1 MPRPR
6 SLLPTLRHH
15 KPTSRA
21 VVTVRLADGA
31 TKDLYL
37 GRWGTPASRAE
48 YQRVCAVLAANAGVY
63 PSDVPDVTVNEVLLA
78 YVRHAEGYYRRP
90 DGSTTSSLA
99 TVRLVARAVRT
110 LFGPTPAA
118 DFGAREL
125 KTVRRA
131 MVAAGLTRRE
141 VNRRVGV
148 VRRLFRWAAAEGM
161 VPTAAYQ
168 ALGAVEGLRA
178 GRTDAPDPE
187 PVGPVAADVV
197 ERTLPHLRPEVA
209 AMVRVQQLTGCRPQ
223 DVCGIRPRDV
233 DTSGP
238 VWVYRQSDHKGA
250 WRGRPRAVAI
260 GPRAQAVLRGFWP
273 ADPGEYVFSPRRA
286 VERLHAERAAA
297 RTTPRYPSHERRNR
311 SKRAA
316 APGRR
321 PGARYSTH
329 AYDHAIGRAAR
340 KAGVPHWSPN
350 QLRHAAGTLVRERFG
365 LEAAQV
371 YLGHARA
378 DVTQVYAAR
387 NEALAVRV
395 AAEFG

>member
-1 MPRPR
+1 
-6 SLLPTLRHH
+6 
-15 KPTSRA
+15 
-21 VVTVRLADGA
+21 VVTVRTADGRYR
-31 TKDLYL
+31 DLYL
-37 GRWGTPASRAE
+37 GTWGTAASRAE

-63 PSDVPDVTVNEVLLA
+63 PSDAPDVTINEVLLA
-78 YVRHAEGYYRRP
+78 YFRHAEAYYRRP
-90 DGSTTSSLA
+90 DGSPTSSLA

-110 LFGPTPAA
+110 LFGPAPAA
-118 DFGAREL
+118 DFGVREL
-125 KTVRRA
+125 LAVRTA

-161 VPTAAYQ
+161 VPPAVFQ

-178 GRTDAPDPE
+178 GRTDAADPE

-233 DTSGP
+233 DTSGA
-238 VWVYRQSDHKGA
+238 VWLYKPSDHKGA
-250 WRGRPRAVAI
+250 WRGRLRTVAI
-260 GPRAQAVLRGFWP
+260 GPRAQAVLREFWP

-297 RTTPRYPSHERRNR
+297 RTTPRYPSHEHRNR
-311 SKRAA
+311 SKRG

-321 PGARYSTH
+321 PGARYATH
-329 AYDHAIGRAAR
+329 AYDHAIARAAA